1 MVNKTISKTETSEK
15 LSAQKST
22 GKVKLSIVV
31 PCCNVELY
39 LDECLK
45 SIVNQT
51 FKDIEIICVNDGS
64 KDNTLGIIQ
73 SYAAKDK
80 RIKIIDKPN
89 SGYGDSMNKG
99 FAMATGEYIG
109 IVESD
114 DFIEPGMFEKLY
126 ETAIEH
132 DADVVKSNFWFYW
145 SKPEKNELH
154 EYFRKE
160 ECNKVIRPYEYD
172 NGSLFGRKP
181 SIWSAIYKKEFLDE
195 NEINFLPT
203 PGASFQD
210 TSFTFKV
217 YSSAERMVC
226 LYDAFLHYRQDNE
239 NSSVNNA
246 DKKAYCICDE
256 YNEIKKFIT
265 EHPENKDKLYPIYGA
280 AFYDTCIWMYERLS
294 TKMRHSFILDM
305 SKWFTE
311 IIETIG
317 IDSLNFGEAWWKKR
331 DINRIA
337 NDPYE
342 YHMWRNVERYEQIGH
357 TFEYKVPVTS
367 LNNFES
373 VKASQ
378 KAKKTQPLFSVIIP
392 VYNNEKFLSS
402 CLDSILLQT
411 FEDIEVICIN
421 DGSTDHSLS
430 ILEEYAKLD
439 PRIVI
444 INQTN
449 KGPAQTR
456 NAGLD
461 VAVGKYIL
469 FLDSDDYYSINTC
482 ERISKEIQKRKNP
495 DAVIFGTKLFPEVP
509 KASDWHY
516 YVLTTPNT
524 YYESIDD
531 TELLTKPYLKVYS
544 WRCCFKR
551 EFLNE
556 KSLRFNPEFKYGEDA
571 LFMYEA
577 VIKFKGVAVISD
589 KLYNYRHFNADSLMN
604 QISKDYTVFTKE
616 QLRILRQLL
625 VVSKSNSIKPS
636 GNLFQYCCDFIYGC
650 INNCPQPQKTEYII
664 SFVNIMK
671 EFGLDAVA
679 SQSAANSQGFWNYC
693 LDVVQQ
699 YKKEHSF
706 GTKFKHFVAKII
718 PPSRSVFYFHSAQLM
733 NHINMQQRSIDLLQ
747 QQVNELQNM
756 LRNQVSTNQKTL
768 WYTQELIKKYN
779 DDKLWYMPMIIENL
793 EKVEGFEFDLE
804 SSEEDAELKKKAS
817 KKEKFLKTAVKSSKA
832 AKSSDEVKTADS
844 KKASDDTE
852 SEESEKSQNT
862 AKSAD
867 NTKTQAVNAKTEK
880 SDNKSVKTDVS
891 TDKTGK

>member
-1 MVNKTISKTETSEK
+1 MENMKTSKIVKKEQLSE
-15 LSAQKST
+15 STST

-31 PCCNVELY
+31 PCCNVEAY
-39 LDECLK
+39 LDECLS

-73 SYAAKDK
+73 SYAAKDS

-126 ETAIEH
+126 ETAIEYE
-132 DADVVKSNFWFYW
+132 ADVVKSNFWFYW
-145 SKPEKNELH
+145 SNPEKNELH
-154 EYFRKE
+154 EYFKKE

-181 SIWSAIYKKEFLDE
+181 SIWSAIYKKTFLDE
-195 NEINFLPT
+195 NEIGFLPT

-265 EHPENKDKLYPIYGA
+265 EHPESKDKLYPIYGA

-294 TKMRHSFILDM
+294 TKMRYSFIQDM
-305 SKWFTE
+305 SEWFSE

-317 IDSLNFGEAWWKKR
+317 IDGLNFGAAWWKKR

-357 TFEYKVPVTS
+357 TFTYKTPITA
-367 LNNFES
+367 LNNAES
-373 VKASQ
+373 VKAAQ
-378 KAKKTQPLFSVIIP
+378 KAKKTQPTFSVIIP

-411 FEDIEVICIN
+411 YENIEVICIN

-430 ILEEYAKLD
+430 IMEQYAEID
-439 PRIVI
+439 PRIMI

-449 KGPAQTR
+449 KGPAETR
-456 NAGLD
+456 N
-461 VAVGKYIL
+461 VGIDTAIGQYIL
-469 FLDSDDYYSINTC
+469 FLDSDDYYAPNTC
-482 ERISKEIQKRKNP
+482 ERIYKEITKRKNP
-495 DAVIFGTKLFPEVP
+495 DAVIFGTHLFPEVP
-509 KASDWHY
+509 RASDWHY
-516 YVLTTPNT
+516 HVLTTPNT
-524 YYESIDD
+524 YYDKVTD

-551 EFLNE
+551 EFLNA
-556 KSLRFNPEFKYGEDA
+556 KSLRFNPAFKYGEDA

-577 VIKFKGVAVISD
+577 VIKFKGIAVISD
-589 KLYNYRHFNADSLMN
+589 KLYNYRHFNTDSLMN
-604 QISKDYTVFTKE
+604 QISKDYNVFTRE
-616 QLRILRQLL
+616 QMRILKQLL
-625 VVSKSNSIKPS
+625 TVSKANGIKPS
-636 GNLFQYCCDFIYGC
+636 GNLFQYSCDFIFGC
-650 INNCPQPQKTEYII
+650 IDNCPQPQKTEYII
-664 SFVNIMK
+664 EFVNVMK
-671 EFGLDAVA
+671 SFGLDAVSTEA
-679 SQSAANSQGFWNYC
+679 AANSQGFWNYC
-693 LDVVQQ
+693 LEVVKQ

-706 GTKFKHFVAKII
+706 GTKFKHFISRII
-718 PPSRSVFYFHSAQLM
+718 PPSRNTFLYQSTQLM
-733 NHINMQQRSIDLLQ
+733 NQINMQQRSIDLLQ
-747 QQVNELQNM
+747 QQINELQNM
-756 LRNQVSTNQKTL
+756 LRNQAAVNQKTM
-768 WYTQELIKKYN
+768 WYTQEVIKKYN

-793 EKVEGFEFDLE
+793 EKVNGFEFDVD
-804 SSEEDAELKKKAS
+804 SSEEGAEQKKKAS
-817 KKEKFLKTAVKSSKA
+817 KKEKFLKSEVKSNKKVNASD
-832 AKSSDEVKTADS
+832 SSSETKKTGSSSEKNTSVKKDSDASAETKTADADKTS
-844 KKASDDTE
+844 AADSKSAATAKKADQTS
-852 SEESEKSQNT
+852 K
-862 AKSAD
+862 
-867 NTKTQAVNAKTEK
+867 
-880 SDNKSVKTDVS
+880 
-891 TDKTGK
+891 